1 MGTKF
6 RTGIVVAGLGW
17 FMAAGP
23 AAAQESLAGAQALYA
38 SAQYEDALSA
48 LNRIRSGGVSAS
60 DVPAI
65 EQYRALCLLALGRAS
80 EAEDAIAA
88 VVTANPTFSPASN
101 DISPRVRSAFT
112 DVRRRVLPAVLQQKY
127 LESKAAF
134 DRKEYR
140 AAGEGFQQLLT
151 VLSDSSVTDLT
162 ERPPLSDLKLLAK
175 GFQDLSATALA
186 NATPP
191 PAVVRA
197 GPRARA
203 RGAGRDAHLHRE
215 RCRGHPSGRL
225 QPVAATISAAAA
237 APDAG
242 RCRSRHRRARR
253 GRNRDD
259 SRAAGSDLRHAGPG
273 REPDLAVS
281 AGDEGRRPG
290 QVPQTGAGQDPT
302 IGASRDLLILVVI
315 W

>member
-1 MGTKF
+1 MGTRF
-6 RTGIVVAGLGW
+6 RAGIVVAGLGW

-112 DVRRRVLPAVLQQKY
+112 DVRRRVLPTVLQQKY
-127 LESKAAF
+127 QESKAAF

-140 AAGEGFQQLLT
+140 AAGEGFRQLLT

-186 NATPP
+186 NAAPP
-191 PAVVRA
+191 PAEVRPAPSPAPAAPVVTRIYTVSDA
-197 GPRARA
+197 AVTPPVVFNQSLPPYPRRPLRPMQGVVEVVIDE
-203 RGAGRDAHLHRE
+203 RGAVE
-215 RCRGHPSGRL
+215 S
-225 QPVAATISAAAA
+225 ATI
-237 APDAG
+237 
-242 RCRSRHRRARR
+242 RASL
-253 GRNRDD
+253 DPIYD
-259 SRAAGSDLRHAGPG
+259 T
-273 REPDLAVS
+273 LAL
-281 AGDEGRRPG
+281 A
-290 QVPQTGAGQDPT
+290 
-302 IGASRDLLILVVI
+302 ASRTWQYRPAMKDGAPVKFRKLVQVKI
-315 W
+315 QP

>member
-48 LNRIRSGGVSAS
+48 LNRIRSGGVSSS
-60 DVPAI
+60 DVSAI

-88 VVTANPTFSPASN
+88 VVSANPTFSPASN

-112 DVRRRVLPAVLQQKY
+112 DVRRRVLPTVLQQKY
-127 LESKAAF
+127 QESKAAF
-134 DRKEYR
+134 DRKDYR

-151 VLSDSSVTDLT
+151 VLSDSSVADLT

-186 NATPP
+186 NAAPP
-191 PAVVRA
+191 PAEVRPAPTPTPAPAAAVASRIYTVSDTAVRQPVVINQSLPPY
-197 GPRARA
+197 PRRPLRPMQGVVEVVIDE
-203 RGAGRDAHLHRE
+203 RGAVE
-215 RCRGHPSGRL
+215 T
-225 QPVAATISAAAA
+225 AAIR
-237 APDAG
+237 APLDPIY
-242 RCRSRHRRARR
+242 
-253 GRNRDD
+253 DT
-259 SRAAGSDLRHAGPG
+259 
-273 REPDLAVS
+273 LAL
-281 AGDEGRRPG
+281 A
-290 QVPQTGAGQDPT
+290 
-302 IGASRDLLILVVI
+302 ASRTWQYRPAMKDGAPVKFRKLVQVKI
-315 W
+315 QP